1 MLSGFYA
8 VFGADKIDFSDLS
21 FLENDSANLILYAIP
36 VRVLLTIIEICRIG
50 QSHANPPKIIFH
62 FPKPGCNLQGETQ
75 TKEVLKKNPFLT
87 KN

>member
-21 FLENDSANLILYAIP
+21 SLENDSANLILYAIP
-36 VRVLLTIIEICRIG
+36 VRVLLTIIEICRWAKSR
-50 QSHANPPKIIFH
+50 QSAKIIFH
-62 FPKPGCNLQGETQ
+62 FPKPGCNIQGETQ